1 MTPYSPMSCEMSEK
15 TTRYCWST
23 YLHATRL
30 WLLIRIHQ
38 VLGPATMAYA
48 RHNFRHFGVDQQY
61 PNLCCDSTFLSQ
73 TNTFGFFEGFG
84 LLTARRVRD
93 IRSASSWRPAGADN
107 RQRGKLPENP
117 ANSAVSGQNDITMKQ
132 RPSK

>member
-23 YLHATRL
+23 YFHATRL
-30 WLLIRIHQ
+30 WLLLRIHQ

-61 PNLCCDSTFLSQ
+61 PTLQRDTEKVRPQAAETSYTCLIFPSQYTSLLSP
-73 TNTFGFFEGFG
+73 NVYSPSRRSG
-84 LLTARRVRD
+84 LT
-93 IRSASSWRPAGADN
+93 
-107 RQRGKLPENP
+107 
-117 ANSAVSGQNDITMKQ
+117 SG
-132 RPSK
+132 